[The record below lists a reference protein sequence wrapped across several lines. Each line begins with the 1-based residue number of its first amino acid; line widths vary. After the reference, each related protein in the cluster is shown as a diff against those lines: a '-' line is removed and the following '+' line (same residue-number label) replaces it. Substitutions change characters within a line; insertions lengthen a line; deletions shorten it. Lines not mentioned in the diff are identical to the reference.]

1 MRRQAVGG
9 AAVLGFVIGI
19 TSTSWTGTI
28 EPQIGKGVFA
38 GLKVGQPVTL
48 KEVGAAYEVRV
59 LLDVAIPT
67 VEQVAEVG
75 VDHLVV
81 KNGAGIETR
90 IPVTS
95 IKAVIRLS
103 TR

>member
-1 MRRQAVGG
+1 MRRLMLGSVV
-9 AAVLGFVIGI
+9 VLGLVIGI
-19 TSTSWTGTI
+19 ASTSWTRGI
-28 EPQIGKGVFA
+28 EPQSGKGVFT
-38 GLKVGQPVTL
+38 GLKVGLPVTL

-59 LLDVAIPT
+59 LEVPIPT
-67 VEQVAEVG
+67 VEKVAEVG
-75 VDHLVV
+75 VDYLVV

-95 IKAVIRLS
+95 IKAVIRIS

>member
-1 MRRQAVGG
+1 MRGRVLGG
-9 AAVLGFVIGI
+9 AAVLGLLIGI
-19 TSTSWTGTI
+19 TTTSWTGAI
-28 EPQIGKGVFA
+28 EPQSGKGVFA
-38 GLKVGQPVTL
+38 GLKVGLPVTL
-48 KEVGAAYEVRV
+48 KDVGAAYEVRV
-59 LLDVAIPT
+59 LDVAIPT

-75 VDHLVV
+75 IDYLVV

-95 IKAVIRLS
+95 IKAVIRVP